1 MRPAAAAAAVPPE
14 GRIGEG
20 EGVTPRGPKGP
31 RAVLGETAIFQGQ
44 RPLRLLL
51 HCLSLNEV
59 GMTASPEIVQAITE
73 CFDNAF
79 DFILISTANTFKVR
93 GSVWNN
99 RFHINL

>member
-1 MRPAAAAAAVPPE
+1 
-14 GRIGEG
+14 
-20 EGVTPRGPKGP
+20 
-31 RAVLGETAIFQGQ
+31 
-44 RPLRLLL
+44 
-51 HCLSLNEV
+51 
-59 GMTASPEIVQAITE
+59 MTASPEIVQAITE